1 MELHF
6 PIVSGAYGGNQA
18 WFEKELWAAGGCG
31 VIAAANLYYYFKGEL
46 VVDRA
51 DYMELATALYYWLRP
66 LHFFN
71 PSYSHDTYGL
81 ISAGL
86 FRDRTLRFFRI
97 RGLQLQ
103 ARIHRFI
110 KKRAL
115 GLIKEGLDRGELP
128 LIMVQGIPKTNAY
141 VNHFMVVTGYEGDS
155 LYLSSWGRKLLVPFS
170 ELSQGG
176 NFFNLL
182 LFRRI

>member
-1 MELHF
+1 MLF
-6 PIVSGAYGGNQA
+6 RS
-18 WFEKELWAAGGCG
+18 
-31 VIAAANLYYYFKGEL
+31 
-46 VVDRA
+46 
-51 DYMELATALYYWLRP
+51 
-66 LHFFN
+66 
-71 PSYSHDTYGL
+71 SHDTYGL

-141 VNHFMVVTGYEGDS
+141 VNHFMVVTG
-155 LYLSSWGRKLLVPFS
+155 
-170 ELSQGG
+170 
-176 NFFNLL
+176 
-182 LFRRI
+182 